1 MTMAKHAKKK
11 TDAEE
16 RAEARAQAWAALGQL
31 MWVVSRPD
39 YPPKPKT
46 PAPPTDEEEN

>member
-1 MTMAKHAKKK
+1 MPKHEKKP
-11 TDAEE
+11 TADEE

-39 YPPKPKT
+39 YPPKPK
-46 PAPPTDEEEN
+46 PAPPTGEERGS

>member
-11 TDAEE
+11 TPAEE

-39 YPPKPKT
+39 YPPKPK
-46 PAPPTDEEEN
+46 PAPPTKEKE